1 MRYLL
6 VLFIILL
13 SCGRKEE
20 KFDAFNETE
29 LDRVLDTLTI
39 KINDSL
45 TVNSKVTW
53 KEKVMYKYVIFKK
66 YNNVSYNQIDTE
78 KNDTTYLFKYQ
89 IINSNSE
96 TKEVLNNVYLDSITH
111 YVYEKRD
118 SDDRLTKMNY

>member
-6 VLFIILL
+6 VVFIVLL

-20 KFDAFNETE
+20 KFDAFNEIE

-53 KEKVMYKYVIFKK
+53 KEKTMYKYVIFKN

-78 KNDTTYLFKYQ
+78 KNDTTHLFKYQ

-96 TKEVLNNVYLDSITH
+96 TEEVLNYVYLDSITH

-118 SDDRLTKMNY
+118 SDNTLTKVNY

>member
-20 KFDAFNETE
+20 KFDTFNETE

-111 YVYEKRD
+111 YVYEKSD